1 MLQSFSLKYFH
12 QIVAAALRQHQASHT
27 GKCELKLTN
36 QKAGK
41 VSMTNESTGLKPV
54 P

>member
-12 QIVAAALRQHQASHT
+12 QIVAAALRQHT
-27 GKCELKLTN
+27 GNCEDKLTN

-41 VSMTNESTGLKPV
+41 VPMTNESRELKTAR
-54 P
+54 

>member
-12 QIVAAALRQHQASHT
+12 QIVAAALRQHSANC
-27 GKCELKLTN
+27 GDKLTN

-41 VSMTNESTGLKPV
+41 APMTYESRELDTAR
-54 P
+54 